1 MVKALGLMY
10 CRLFPLKQDCPF
22 TINGRTLR
30 FVKAPLPT
38 TPHGSPPMLWLDFG
52 HVGCCVTGSGTRAV
66 RQTLSRAPVMVRA
79 LPVAMLTTVLVSHPP
94 ANAFRNPFRPSRP
107 GRL

>member
-38 TPHGSPPMLWLDFG
+38 APHGSERMVCVQ
-52 HVGCCVTGSGTRAV
+52 VGGFVVLSKV
-66 RQTLSRAPVMVRA
+66 RQVLPCRPPVIVRA